1 MNRIAIS
8 MIAWGTI
15 LALAAT
21 TWAQTAAEGPG
32 PSPARRPAA
41 ASSTG
46 PQGEAP
52 QPPAVQRQEY
62 ARLQQ
67 QIDELKAAHQELTTQ
82 LQALHK
88 VATQEGAQETAG
100 HIQTLIGKFQDEF
113 QSKLRR
119 LEQQQQQLSRPAR
132 TRPAR
137 TQAEGQP
144 NPNKQAPDFAL
155 DSFDGRNFRLSRYK
169 GRVVVLEWINPD
181 CPFSR
186 YHYET
191 TPTMVNLAEKY
202 KNKEVVWLAINSTHN
217 TTPEANRQWAQKHK
231 LPFPILDDR
240 SGLVGKLYGARTTPH
255 MFVIDQTGAIAYEG
269 AIDNAPLG
277 KTEPGVGMVNYVDKA
292 ISELLEG
299 KKVSTP
305 ATPPYGCTVKYGG

>member
-1 MNRIAIS
+1 MNRIVIS
-8 MIAWGTI
+8 MIASWTI
-15 LALAAT
+15 LALAST
-21 TWAQTAAEGPG
+21 TLAQSSAEGQ
-32 PSPARRPAA
+32 SPTRRQAA
-41 ASSTG
+41 ASSTTPDG
-46 PQGEAP
+46 QV
-52 QPPAVQRQEY
+52 QRPAVQRQEY

-67 QIDELKAAHQELTTQ
+67 QIDELKAAHQDLVNQ
-82 LQALHK
+82 LQALHA
-88 VATQEGAQETAG
+88 VATQEKAKETAG
-100 HIQTLIGKFQDEF
+100 QIQTLIGKRQEAF
-113 QSKLRR
+113 QSTLRQ
-119 LEQQQQQLSRPAR
+119 LEQQQQQLQRPAR

-137 TQAEGQP
+137 TEAVGQQTE
-144 NPNKQAPDFAL
+144 NKQAPDFAL
-155 DSFDGRNFRLSRYK
+155 DSFDGRNVRLSRYK

-191 TPTMVNLAEKY
+191 TPTMANLAEKY

-217 TTPEANRQWAQKHK
+217 TTPEANRQWAEKHK

-277 KTEPGVGMVNYVDKA
+277 KSEPGAGTVNYVDKA
-292 ISELLEG
+292 VSELLAG
-299 KKVSTP
+299 KKVGTP

>member
-1 MNRIAIS
+1 MNRIVIS
-8 MIAWGTI
+8 MIASWTI
-15 LALAAT
+15 LALAST
-21 TWAQTAAEGPG
+21 TLAQSSAEGQ
-32 PSPARRPAA
+32 SPTRRQAA
-41 ASSTG
+41 ASSTTPDG
-46 PQGEAP
+46 QV
-52 QPPAVQRQEY
+52 QRPAVQRQEY

-67 QIDELKAAHQELTTQ
+67 QIDELKAAHQDLVNQ
-82 LQALHK
+82 LQALHA
-88 VATQEGAQETAG
+88 VATQEKAKETAG
-100 HIQTLIGKFQDEF
+100 QIQTLIGKRQEAF
-113 QSKLRR
+113 QSTLRQ
-119 LEQQQQQLSRPAR
+119 LEQQQQQLQRPAR

-137 TQAEGQP
+137 TEAVGQKTE
-144 NPNKQAPDFAL
+144 NKQAPDFAL
-155 DSFDGRNFRLSRYK
+155 DSFDGRNVRLSRYK

-191 TPTMVNLAEKY
+191 TPTMANLAEKY

-217 TTPEANRQWAQKHK
+217 TTPEANRQWAEKHK

-277 KTEPGVGMVNYVDKA
+277 KSEPGVGTVNYVDKA
-292 ISELLEG
+292 ISELLQG
-299 KKVSTP
+299 RKASTT